1 MTDECRTRT
10 AAIQC
15 SQNHNTHLN
24 KSNLHQQLLLNFNM
38 NSWRSL
44 LLLLG
49 AISTIS
55 SVNAFTSS
63 VFYLAPSSTT
73 AFVRTAPRSNRWD
86 SPSTTTKSNLPQ
98 SPLARPYQLTPDIE
112 TATEDI
118 VIPIDLSSIKDIVAS
133 KTVPSK
139 SKSSNQ
145 LLDTPTVP
153 PKFLQDVTVSLLP
166 LDEQKRGSFKKFP
179 LVVEPKAQEQRS
191 LDFLSNFV
199 ETNRGW
205 IDDMMLQYGAVLFR
219 GFDIDSERDV
229 QSAIMSY
236 EPNLNNSYR
245 GTSPRNVQGGT
256 EFVFSAAE
264 VPSHY
269 PIAQHIEMSFL
280 PAPPRKLFFSAIKAP
295 KTVGGETAL
304 ADFRKVYQD
313 LPIKL
318 RNKLADKKLLY
329 RRTHSRKG
337 RRFSHDVAAMQGWP
351 EVFGTSDKT
360 EVEKISRSEDMPMQ
374 WEGRNKDRFVSE
386 FVSEPFQLHPETNE
400 PVWFNHAQVFHWTT
414 FPAELFAAFR
424 RTRDWR
430 LFFHALQVSAVSIVK
445 YGLLRQKMALT
456 ASFGDG
462 TPISIWEMHQI
473 RRAVHKNMI
482 FNRWK
487 KGDILMIDNFSTSHG
502 RQPTYDKGRK
512 VVVAWSDP
520 LVKPNLFR
528 NQKTISAATL
538 TMTNQISNDGMP
550 SIEQSWQ

>member
-1 MTDECRTRT
+1 MNNWRTFLFLIGASAT
-10 AAIQC
+10 
-15 SQNHNTHLN
+15 LN
-24 KSNLHQQLLLNFNM
+24 SARGFASSNGNPA
-38 NSWRSL
+38 RSGFTTPPAFWVKDHHAKNIPPRRL
-44 LLLLG
+44 RR
-49 AISTIS
+49 S
-55 SVNAFTSS
+55 SLT
-63 VFYLAPSSTT
+63 L
-73 AFVRTAPRSNRWD
+73 
-86 SPSTTTKSNLPQ
+86 
-98 SPLARPYQLTPDIE
+98 PYQISPDIE
-112 TATEDI
+112 TTKRNLVAQF
-118 VIPIDLSSIKDIVAS
+118 DLSTIRGIVS
-133 KTVPSK
+133 GKTSPEVSANHVLHQPR
-139 SKSSNQ
+139 
-145 LLDTPTVP
+145 VP
-153 PKFLQDVTVSLLP
+153 PQFSQDVSVSLLP
-166 LDEQKRGSFKKFP
+166 SDDDDETGFKKFP
-179 LVVEPKAQEQRS
+179 LVVEPKSKQQRS
-191 LDFLSNFV
+191 LSFLSNFL

-205 IDDMMLQYGAVLFR
+205 VDDMMLQYGALLFR

-229 QSAIMSY
+229 QTAVMSY

-264 VPSHY
+264 VPSHF

-313 LPIKL
+313 LPTKL

-329 RRTHSRKG
+329 RRSHSKKG
-337 RRFSHDVAAMQGWP
+337 QRFTHDVAAMQGWP
-351 EVFGTSDKT
+351 EVFGTSDKS
-360 EVEKISRSEDMPMQ
+360 EVEKIARSENMPMR

-386 FVSEPFQLHPETNE
+386 FVSDPFQLHPETNE

-424 RTRDWR
+424 RTHEWR
-430 LFFHALQVSAVSIVK
+430 LLLHAIQVGVVSIIK

-462 TPISIWEMHQI
+462 TAISVWEMHQI
-473 RRAVHKNMI
+473 RKAVHKNMV
-482 FNRWK
+482 FNRWN
-487 KGDILMIDNFSTSHG
+487 KGDIVMIDNFSTSHG

-520 LVKPNLFR
+520 LVKSNLFD
-528 NQKTISAATL
+528 SAKDEVSSPSHFNA
-538 TMTNQISNDGMP
+538 INDGP